1 MRVRDLTIVLAC
13 GALGLAGCGGKV
25 ARSETTTRV
34 AADGAGPS
42 CAGGAFD
49 ATRVVVS
56 DLATFPPQPAR
67 PSAPQAK
74 TIVRS
79 RTLTSGPPSWGR

>member
-1 MRVRDLTIVLAC
+1 MVAVVDAAETPPVA
-13 GALGLAGCGGKV
+13 ALDV
-25 ARSETTTRV
+25 AEPREVV
-34 AADGAGPS
+34 AADGATSS

-79 RTLTSGPPSWGR
+79 RTLTSGPPS

>member
-1 MRVRDLTIVLAC
+1 MVAVVETAETPPVA
-13 GALGLAGCGGKV
+13 ALDAAEPPEV
-25 ARSETTTRV
+25 V

-79 RTLTSGPPSWGR
+79 RTLTSGPAS